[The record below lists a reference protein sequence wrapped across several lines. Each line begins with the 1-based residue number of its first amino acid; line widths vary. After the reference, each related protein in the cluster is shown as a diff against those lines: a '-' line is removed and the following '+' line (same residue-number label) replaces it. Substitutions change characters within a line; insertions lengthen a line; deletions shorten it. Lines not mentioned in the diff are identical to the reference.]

1 MLTMVSESGTRCQ
14 WHLQFIDPHIS
25 TRMQKPLTPFSDR
38 NIYYFLNKI
47 LHSLHLPPLPLIT
60 CWAPSNTFRDHFK
73 KKKKK
78 NFLPLPWIHTKVFLI
93 INNTSGS
100 WVLINSLELL
110 SQYCFVILSSI
121 SNIVSLLW
129 YCYLLYTLAN

>member
-14 WHLQFIDPHIS
+14 WHLQFIDPHTS
-25 TRMQKPLTPFSDR
+25 TRIQKPLTPFSDR
-38 NIYYFLNKI
+38 NIDYFLRKI
-47 LHSLHLPPLPLIT
+47 LHSIDHMLSMHPPILSRT
-60 CWAPSNTFRDHFK
+60 TS
-73 KKKKK
+73 KKKK
-78 NFLPLPWIHTKVFLI
+78 NFLPLPWIHTKVCLI

-110 SQYCFVILSSI
+110 SQYCFVISSSI